1 MRPRDALNQF
11 VGYSG
16 MYEPVNDTEQSDL
29 FNQHFFLNRR
39 DFLAALAATT
49 AGALGLAGCSS
60 SPEQAEDVSPFATPA
75 SRPGRQ
81 PGYGKSK
88 SAGSTAL
95 QRQVLQLLTL
105 MTAKGM
111 IGPDER
117 SSWSVYDINS
127 GQPLVAINRDIPR
140 QAASMVKPLVAQAF
154 FFNVKNSGG
163 RVQYTEDVYRTM
175 VSSIRHSSNSA
186 TNKLID
192 LVGNDPHDV
201 EIILKR
207 NAPSIF
213 KQTRIVEKIPASGRT
228 FRNLASAGDYTRFLV
243 SLWHN
248 RLPYSGELKKLMG
261 LPNRDRITHGVDAMP
276 SSVRVYDK
284 TGSTSRLCGDMGIIE
299 ARTLW
304 GRRIPYV
311 FVGIIE
317 RPDSAS
323 NYGSWITRRSNA
335 IRAVSNLVYL
345 DMKERYRLE

>member
-1 MRPRDALNQF
+1 
-11 VGYSG
+11 
-16 MYEPVNDTEQSDL
+16 MYEQVDDNEQSDL
-29 FNQHFFLNRR
+29 FNQQFFLNRR
-39 DFLAALAATT
+39 DFLAALAATS
-49 AGALGLAGCSS
+49 AGALGLTGCSS
-60 SPEQAEDVSPFATPA
+60 SPDQAEDVSPFGTPA
-75 SRPGRQ
+75 RRPVRQ
-81 PGYGKSK
+81 RGYAQSK
-88 SAGSTAL
+88 TAGSTAL
-95 QRQVLQLLTL
+95 QHQVLKLLTI

-111 IGPDER
+111 IGSDER
-117 SSWSVYDINS
+117 SSWSVYDINA
-127 GQPLVAINRDIPR
+127 GKPLVAINRDTPR
-140 QAASMVKPLVAQAF
+140 QTASMVKPLVAQAF

-192 LVGNDPHDV
+192 MVGNDPHDV
-201 EIILKR
+201 EIVLKR

-228 FRNLASAGDYTRFLV
+228 FRNLASAGDYTRFLI
-243 SLWHN
+243 SLWHD

-284 TGSTSRLCGDMGIIE
+284 TGSTSQLCGDMGIID
-299 ARTLW
+299 APSRN
-304 GRRIPYV
+304 GQRVPYV

-317 RPDSAS
+317 RPNSAS
-323 NYGSWITRRSNA
+323 NYGAWIARRGNA

-345 DMKERYRLE
+345 DMKQRYHLV

>member
-1 MRPRDALNQF
+1 
-11 VGYSG
+11 
-16 MYEPVNDTEQSDL
+16 MYEQVGDNEQSDL
-29 FNQHFFLNRR
+29 FNQQFFLKRR
-39 DFLAALAATT
+39 DFLAALAAAS
-49 AGALGLAGCSS
+49 AGALGLTGCSS

-75 SRPGRQ
+75 DRPRRQ
-81 PGYGKSK
+81 RGYVKSNP
-88 SAGSTAL
+88 AGSTAL
-95 QRQVLQLLTL
+95 QHQVLQLLAL

-117 SSWSVYDINS
+117 SSWSVYDINA
-127 GQPLVAINRDIPR
+127 GKPLVAINRDIPR
-140 QAASMVKPLVAQAF
+140 QTASMVKPLVAQAF

-163 RVQYTEDVYRTM
+163 RIQYTEDVYRTM

-192 LVGNDPHDV
+192 LVGNEPRDV
-201 EIILKR
+201 EIVLKR

-213 KQTRIVEKIPASGRT
+213 KQTRIVEKIPTSGRT
-228 FRNLASAGDYTRFLV
+228 FRNVASAGDYTRFLI
-243 SLWHN
+243 SLWHD

-284 TGSTSRLCGDMGIIE
+284 TGSTSQLCGDMGIID
-299 ARTLW
+299 APSRH
-304 GRRIPYV
+304 GRRVPYV

-317 RPDSAS
+317 RPTSAS
-323 NYGSWITRRSNA
+323 NYGAWIARRGNA

-345 DMKERYRLE
+345 DMKQRYQLV